1 MIESMI
7 LQKFIS
13 EKNWKRK
20 QAQRQAQIGKKA
32 TIPSQKKSIKKKV
45 NSPFFLGFC
54 RVEIPILKP
63 SFFGHFGFI

>member
-32 TIPSQKKSIKKKV
+32 TIPSQKKSIKKK
-45 NSPFFLGFC
+45 SILLSFWAS
-54 RVEIPILKP
+54 VE
-63 SFFGHFGFI
+63 